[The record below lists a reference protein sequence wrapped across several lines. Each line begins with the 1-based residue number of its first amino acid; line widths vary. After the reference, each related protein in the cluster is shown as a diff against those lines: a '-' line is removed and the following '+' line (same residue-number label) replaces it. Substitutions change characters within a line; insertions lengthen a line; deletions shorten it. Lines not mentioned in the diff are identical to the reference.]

1 MNTRSISCCAGLGLA
16 LLIGALPAAA
26 QGNGKKGS
34 PPGQSKS
41 QAPPPA
47 ADPETSS
54 PATAESHAV
63 YVGSWLDDASVIQQ
77 GSVWVA
83 ISTGYWRF
91 GPARQIDF
99 PVIDTA
105 LGTGKRVNVGASLPV
120 YHFDD
125 GTGNAQSG
133 VGETLLYGKVRLRDA
148 SKADGRLG
156 VAIAPVIEIASE
168 ASQRLSF
175 GVPVSLEVRGDGF
188 RVYGSGG
195 FFTRGAVFASGALER
210 TLSRRL
216 TLTGT
221 IGHSYSTASDPSG
234 NPVDGRHR
242 TDLGIGASAAVTRA
256 AAVFGAV
263 GHSFSSGPSTA
274 GGTWLAG
281 GLSFVVKTR

>member
-1 MNTRSISCCAGLGLA
+1 LA
-16 LLIGALPAAA
+16 IAVLVMGSPASA

-34 PPGQSKS
+34 PPGQS
-41 QAPPPA
+41 PPPA
-47 ADPETSS
+47 ADPVTSS
-54 PATAESHAV
+54 PATSESHAI

-83 ISTGYWRF
+83 ISTGYWRS
-91 GPARQIDF
+91 GLARQVDF
-99 PVIDTA
+99 PVLDMTV
-105 LGTGKRVNVGASLPV
+105 GTGRRMNIGASMPI

-148 SKADGRLG
+148 SKANGRLG
-156 VAIAPVIEIASE
+156 VAIAPVVEIASE
-168 ASQRLSF
+168 ASQGLSF
-175 GVPVSLEVRGDGF
+175 GVPVSLEVRGDSY

-195 FFTRGAVFASGALER
+195 FFTRGALFGSGAIER
-210 TLSRRL
+210 TVSRRV

-221 IGHSYSTASDPSG
+221 IGHSFSTASDPSG
-234 NPVDGRHR
+234 DPVDGRHR
-242 TDLGIGASAAVTRA
+242 TDLGIGASISVTPA
-256 AAVFGAV
+256 AAVFGAI
-263 GHSFSSGPSTA
+263 GHSFSSGTSMA